1 MEDVLQHSK
10 ILQYKSF
17 KASKKEKATTNDDA
31 PLSKLATRLEPKDK
45 SKDRVDALGES
56 IQSGAYSFGK

>member
-17 KASKKEKATTNDDA
+17 KASKEKATTNDDA